1 MRNNAHDNGIGT
13 SAAARSTF
21 PASAVI
27 RSRRDGAYNIT
38 MKHALVALL
47 LTLPSTTADSPKV
60 STDEEKLQGEW
71 VMTKLEVREESV
83 PAEKIAGTTLEIKK
97 DQYITV
103 VRKKEYPTKFKLDP
117 KQDPKHIDMWLAQDG
132 GEPQLSKGIY
142 SIEKD
147 KLVIC
152 RGQAAGG
159 DRPRNFVS
167 SAANDHFVVT
177 WERKAK

>member
-1 MRNNAHDNGIGT
+1 
-13 SAAARSTF
+13 
-21 PASAVI
+21 
-27 RSRRDGAYNIT
+27 
-38 MKHALVALL
+38 MKHALFALL
-47 LTLPSTTADSPKV
+47 LAIVPAPAGDAPKV
-60 STDEEKLQGEW
+60 MPDEEKLQGEW

-83 PAEKIAGTTLEIKK
+83 PAEKLAGTTLLIKK
-97 DQYITV
+97 DQYVTV
-103 VRKKEYPTKFKLDP
+103 VKKKEYPVKFKLDP
-117 KQDPKHIDMWLAQDG
+117 KQDPKHIDMWLPQES

-152 RGQAAGG
+152 RAQAAGG
-159 DRPRNFVS
+159 ERPRNFVS

>member
-1 MRNNAHDNGIGT
+1 
-13 SAAARSTF
+13 
-21 PASAVI
+21 
-27 RSRRDGAYNIT
+27 
-38 MKHALVALL
+38 MKHALFALL
-47 LTLPSTTADSPKV
+47 LVIVPAPAGDAPKEQ
-60 STDEEKLQGEW
+60 TDEEKLQGEW
-71 VMTKLEVREESV
+71 IMTKLEVREESV
-83 PAEKIAGTTLEIKK
+83 PAEKLTGTTLLIKK

-103 VRKKEYPTKFKLDP
+103 VKKKEYPTKFKLDP

-159 DRPRNFVS
+159 ERPRNFVS

-177 WERKAK
+177 WERKAKP